1 MHICFYPWLME
12 GTHNIPLLE
21 NKLKICI
28 QHNSL
33 WLQQRSP
40 FTIHIQ
46 GDDRDHGADIL
57 VCWNIG
63 IGIDLDN

>member
-1 MHICFYPWLME
+1 ME

-28 QHNSL
+28 QHNSPG
-33 WLQQRSP
+33 LQQRSP

-57 VCWNIG
+57 ICLEKREYKLEHWHWNWNILG
-63 IGIDLDN
+63 